1 MFNKISLKTKI
12 IIIMIMS
19 FLMTPHVILAKTFNN
34 SNKGIVSPAAINAVL
49 CDDKIKELVKRYWKY
64 VIILAPLVLIVMS
77 SIEFLKA
84 IMSSDADALTKSVS
98 RTAKRVIALLI
109 LFFVPVI
116 LNIIFGWFN
125 VEQAMCY

>member
-1 MFNKISLKTKI
+1 MFKKITLKTKI

-19 FLMTPHVILAKTFNN
+19 FLMAPHVILAKTFNN
-34 SNKGIVSPAAINAVL
+34 ANKGIVSPAAINAVL